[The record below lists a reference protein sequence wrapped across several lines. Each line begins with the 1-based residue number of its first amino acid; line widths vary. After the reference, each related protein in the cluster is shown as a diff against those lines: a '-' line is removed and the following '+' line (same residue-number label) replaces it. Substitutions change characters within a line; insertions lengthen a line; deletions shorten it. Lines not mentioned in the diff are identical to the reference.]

1 MIIKA
6 DRIKKKLGKTMA
18 LNDLSF
24 EVKEGIVGLV
34 GRNGAGKS
42 TLLRALSGVYSLDGG
57 TLTCDDVPISL
68 QKPPK
73 GTFFLPDDPY
83 YPSRLTLL
91 GLYEFLSLYYKLDK
105 EALLS
110 LAGSLGLPTDKFI
123 SSFSKGMRRQAYL
136 AAALSVDARLLLLDE
151 AFDGLDPLALE
162 KVKGM
167 IIDRYAGQDK
177 IVIIASHNIV
187 SLERLSDTFLL
198 IDGGKLSENG
208 SSEEIAKGLR
218 KIQVV
223 FALPASQGDLE
234 ALGIDVIGYRAQG
247 AMVEFMTHSEDAI
260 ELIRKRFAPPYINLA
275 PLSSTEIIAYAM
287 EEGEKK

>member
-6 DRIKKKLGKTMA
+6 DHIKKKLGKTMA

-42 TLLRALSGVYSLDGG
+42 TLLRAMSGVYSLDGG

-91 GLYEFLSLYYKLDK
+91 GLYEFLSLYYQLDK

-260 ELIRKRFAPPYINLA
+260 ELIRERYAPPYINLA

>member
-6 DRIKKKLGKTMA
+6 DHIKKKLGKTMA

-123 SSFSKGMRRQAYL
+123 SSFSKGMRRQASL

-223 FALPASQGDLE
+223 FALPASESDLE

-260 ELIRKRFAPPYINLA
+260 ELIQDRFAPPYINLA

>member
-6 DRIKKKLGKTMA
+6 DHIKKKLGKTMA

-42 TLLRALSGVYSLDGG
+42 TLLRAMSGVYSLDGG
-57 TLTCDDVPISL
+57 TLTCDNVPISL

-91 GLYEFLSLYYKLDK
+91 GLYEFLSLYYQLDK

-198 IDGGKLSENG
+198 IDSGKLSENG

-260 ELIRKRFAPPYINLA
+260 ELIRERYAPPYINLA

>member
-6 DRIKKKLGKTMA
+6 DHIKKKLGKTMA

-42 TLLRALSGVYSLDGG
+42 TLLRAMSGVYSLDGG

-91 GLYEFLSLYYKLDK
+91 GLYEFLSLYYQLDK

-198 IDGGKLSENG
+198 IDSGKLSENG

-260 ELIRKRFAPPYINLA
+260 ELIRERYAPPYINLA

>member
-1 MIIKA
+1 
-6 DRIKKKLGKTMA
+6 
-18 LNDLSF
+18 
-24 EVKEGIVGLV
+24 
-34 GRNGAGKS
+34 
-42 TLLRALSGVYSLDGG
+42 
-57 TLTCDDVPISL
+57 
-68 QKPPK
+68 
-73 GTFFLPDDPY
+73 
-83 YPSRLTLL
+83 
-91 GLYEFLSLYYKLDK
+91 
-105 EALLS
+105 
-110 LAGSLGLPTDKFI
+110 
-123 SSFSKGMRRQAYL
+123 MRRQAYL

-223 FALPASQGDLE
+223 FALPASESDLE

-260 ELIRKRFAPPYINLA
+260 ELIQDRYAPPYINLA

>member
-1 MIIKA
+1 M
-6 DRIKKKLGKTMA
+6 
-18 LNDLSF
+18 
-24 EVKEGIVGLV
+24 
-34 GRNGAGKS
+34 
-42 TLLRALSGVYSLDGG
+42 SGVYSLDGG

-162 KVKGM
+162 KVKGR

-223 FALPASQGDLE
+223 FALPASESDLE